1 MDVLVETGRKV
12 NLRKTFRRRL
22 GRLLNVLCTFN
33 LRPVSTVV
41 LRQYFTHVLF
51 YVLIQEFN
59 ESESLWSY
67 LKRKGITLSRTAIVF
82 LKLCFILMTRKRKFE
97 IYSNLM
103 LLNSCILGIFYTRAF
118 FLEKHLQKLF
128 FSSFSGL
135 RPATSLKKKILA
147 QVFSYEFCK
156 ISKNTFSYGSPPVA
170 ASVIA
175 LNDVSGVFYK
185 DEASQVMP
193 ARENSAVAG

>member
-1 MDVLVETGRKV
+1 MNVLVEIARKV
-12 NLRKTFRRRL
+12 NLRKTFRRRP

-41 LRQYFTHVLF
+41 LLQYFTHVLF

-67 LKRKGITLSRTAIVF
+67 LKRKGITLSRTTIVF
-82 LKLCFILMTRKRKFE
+82 LKLCFILMTRKRTFE

-103 LLNSCILGIFYTRAF
+103 LLNSCMLGIRYTRTF

-135 RPATSLKKKILA
+135 RSATSLKKR
-147 QVFSYEFCK
+147 FWRRCF
-156 ISKNTFSYGSPPVA
+156 PVNFA
-170 ASVIA
+170 KF
-175 LNDVSGVFYK
+175 LRTPFLTDHLRWLL
-185 DEASQVMP
+185 Q
-193 ARENSAVAG
+193 